1 MERRREVLIGSRLM
15 GKGESVLEIGQN
27 VVVLLRNDQVDLFF
41 LLHEVL
47 LDLNRHQRLIVIRYI
62 IHYYNPPYCL
72 PHRHHSRLLIEILQN
87 RRTGTPFQLFP
98 YLSLHCRKVHLDF
111 LVVKA
116 NFTLLLV
123 DVLLGSWSLYESI
136 GLGLDSL
143 VSEVAGLLVDVLF
156 VGVLL

>member
-1 MERRREVLIGSRLM
+1 
-15 GKGESVLEIGQN
+15 
-27 VVVLLRNDQVDLFF
+27 LF
-41 LLHEVL
+41 
-47 LDLNRHQRLIVIRYI
+47 
-62 IHYYNPPYCL
+62 
-72 PHRHHSRLLIEILQN
+72 S
-87 RRTGTPFQLFP
+87 

>member
-1 MERRREVLIGSRLM
+1 MFS
-15 GKGESVLEIGQN
+15 
-27 VVVLLRNDQVDLFF
+27 
-41 LLHEVL
+41 
-47 LDLNRHQRLIVIRYI
+47 
-62 IHYYNPPYCL
+62 
-72 PHRHHSRLLIEILQN
+72 
-87 RRTGTPFQLFP
+87 
-98 YLSLHCRKVHLDF
+98 YLSLHCRKVHLDL

-116 NFTLLLV
+116 DFALLLV